1 MFGADPDDYS
11 VDVDSGAET
20 EEEEGGTIAAKIE
33 QRKKEE
39 WNGDGEWK
47 GKHNDICLTC
57 DFGGSLICCY
67 SCNLVFHLGCDPSL
81 SRYQDAK
88 SVPTGWRCTQCMDAE
103 SPSGLK
109 VAEVKVK
116 QVNGLKVKEVKVQQV
131 NGLKVKEVKVKQV
144 NELTVKELKT
154 QLSGRGLSTKG
165 RKKRISRKVAQCWCW
180 CWCWCWCCC

>member
-1 MFGADPDDYS
+1 MFGADPDAYS

-20 EEEEGGTIAAKIE
+20 EEEEGGAIAAKIE

-57 DFGGSLICCY
+57 DLGGSLICCY

-88 SVPTGWRCTQCMDAE
+88 SVPTG
-103 SPSGLK
+103 
-109 VAEVKVK
+109 
-116 QVNGLKVKEVKVQQV
+116 
-131 NGLKVKEVKVKQV
+131 
-144 NELTVKELKT
+144 
-154 QLSGRGLSTKG
+154 
-165 RKKRISRKVAQCWCW
+165 
-180 CWCWCWCCC
+180 